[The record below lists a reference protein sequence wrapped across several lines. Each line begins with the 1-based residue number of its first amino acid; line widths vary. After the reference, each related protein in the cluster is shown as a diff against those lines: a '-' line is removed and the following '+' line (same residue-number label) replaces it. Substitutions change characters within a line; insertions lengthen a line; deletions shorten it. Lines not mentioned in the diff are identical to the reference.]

1 MPLRVLVFQ
10 HEASDGPG
18 YLGEALEKRGAALDI
33 VRLDL
38 GQPLPDPAGHDMLLV
53 LGGEMNVYS
62 EAEFP
67 WLAAETRL
75 LRDAVEAGQ
84 PVLGLCLGGQLLA
97 RALGAQVHVGATHEV
112 GLATI
117 DLNAEGQAD
126 PLFAGLTA
134 PRGVEWHDDTFE
146 VPVGAV
152 ALAGSAGCANQAFRY
167 GSCYGLQFHPECSPD
182 MLAAWIEGAGD
193 NARVDTA
200 AFQQAVDSEADGLRA
215 QADRLVDNFLRQA
228 RLGESGDIDKL

>member
-38 GQPLPDPAGHDMLLV
+38 GQPLPDPADYDMLLV
-53 LGGEMNVYS
+53 LGGEMNVYA

-75 LRDAVEAGQ
+75 LRRAVEAGQ

-126 PLFAGLTA
+126 PLFAGLPA
-134 PRGVEWHDDTFE
+134 PRGVEWHDDTFDI
-146 VPVGAV
+146 PAGAV
-152 ALAGSAGCANQAFRY
+152 PLAGSAQCASQAFRY

-182 MLAAWIEGAGD
+182 MLAEWIESAGD
-193 NARVDTA
+193 SARADTA
-200 AFQQAVDSEADGLRA
+200 AFQQAVDSEADALRA
-215 QADRLVDNFLRQA
+215 QAACLADNFLRQA
-228 RLGESGDIDKL
+228 GLGESRGIDKL